1 MSNQTEL
8 IEAFQRNKIDEARTL
23 LNNPENIPS
32 SLEQFRSSQLFDTL
46 LRAKAF
52 DIVNLF
58 IENKLIDTDI
68 YDYDRLT
75 GSIFET
81 LFRTLKSDEES
92 VAFVKEL
99 MPKLSSINDAVANQ
113 TLLGLALSERADPA
127 IVKVLIEEGCDVNY
141 VNNAEDNY
149 LHNIAKDRMMPVDTN
164 LAYAQLLIDEGVD
177 VNGGNIVK
185 ETPLMTAIASNKK
198 ELVELLLQ
206 NGARTNE
213 QNKDGETPYYQV
225 VVHQLSYPLYQKLR
239 EAEGPDFDKKTNNGE
254 AFFFEYLRRL
264 STSSPSNID
273 LLKALIEDGA
283 DLHQTST
290 HYSVEKSAFDALA
303 EKPFDIF
310 ETVVKATDLD
320 VNYLDNSGNS
330 LLHKV
335 CGFNVNYDQNMARDT
350 YKKAKLL
357 LEMGADANVTNNQ
370 DETPMMLASSDN
382 LKSKTVELLLQHG
395 K

>member
-8 IEAFQRNKIDEARTL
+8 IEAFQRNKIDDARVL
-23 LNNPENIPS
+23 LNNPDNIPQ

-52 DIVNLF
+52 DIVDLF

-68 YDYDRLT
+68 YDYDQLT
-75 GSIFET
+75 GSFFET
-81 LFRTLKSDEES
+81 LFRTLKGDEES
-92 VAFVKEL
+92 VTFVKEL

-113 TLLGLALSERADPA
+113 TLLGLALSQRTDPA

-141 VNNAEDNY
+141 LNNAEENY
-149 LHNIAKDRMMPVDTN
+149 LHTIAKDRMMPVDIT
-164 LAYAQLLIDEGVD
+164 LAYAELLINEGID
-177 VNGGNIVK
+177 VNGGNIVR
-185 ETPLMTAIASNKK
+185 ETPLMIAISGNKK

-206 NGARTNE
+206 NGASANE
-213 QNKDGETPYYQV
+213 QNKDGESAYYQV
-225 VVHQLSYPLYQKLR
+225 VVHQLSYPMYQKLK
-239 EAEGPDFDKKTNNGE
+239 EFDSPDFDKKTNNGE

-264 STSSPSNID
+264 SNPSPAYMD

-290 HYSVEKSAFDALA
+290 HYSVEKSGFDVLA
-303 EKPFDIF
+303 EKPFDVF
-310 ETVVKATDLD
+310 ETVLKTSGQDISH
-320 VNYLDNSGNS
+320 LDNSGNS

-335 CGFNVNYDQNMARDT
+335 CAFNINYDQNAARDT
-350 YKKAKLL
+350 YKKVKLL
-357 LEMGADANVTNNQ
+357 LEMGADANATNNQ
-370 DETPMMLASSDN
+370 DETPLMLASADN
-382 LKSKTVELLLQHG
+382 LKIKTVELLMQQG